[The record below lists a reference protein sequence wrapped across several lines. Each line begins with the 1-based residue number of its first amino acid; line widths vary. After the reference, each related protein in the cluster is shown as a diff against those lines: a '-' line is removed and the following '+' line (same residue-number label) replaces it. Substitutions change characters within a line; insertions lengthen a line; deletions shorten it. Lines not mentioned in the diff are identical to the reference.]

1 MDELNQIKRVLDSM
15 IRISE
20 NEMTDFLKYCFIKQF
35 KKKEF
40 LSASH
45 SMVDEIFFIKQGLIR
60 FFLIDQNGTEHTT
73 YFAMENQ
80 FICDYS
86 SFIRKAPSIYSL
98 EALENTEVVVLP
110 RESIEWAYNNMA
122 EGNKMG
128 RLISEFYFIQQDNQ
142 IRDQYIRTPKELYD
156 SITTVFPDIHNRV
169 PQHMIASY
177 LGITSVHLSRLKK
190 AEYSKS

>member
-1 MDELNQIKRVLDSM
+1 M
-15 IRISE
+15 IRTSE
-20 NEMTDFLKYCFIKQF
+20 NEMNDFLKNCLIKQF

-40 LSASH
+40 LSSSH
-45 SMVDEIFFIKQGLIR
+45 SMVNEIFFIKNGLVR
-60 FFLIDQNGTEHTT
+60 FSLIDQKGTEHTT

-86 SFIRKAPSIYSL
+86 AFIRKVPSVYSL

-110 RESIEWAYNNMA
+110 RESIEWAYNNMT

-128 RLISEFYFIQQDNQ
+128 RLISELYFIQQDNQ
-142 IRDQYIRTPKELYD
+142 IKDQYIRTPKELYD

-190 AEYSKS
+190 ADYSKS